1 MRVFLDTNI
10 IIDILAKRQ
19 PHYADSQDVLD
30 RCGDLQCEVY
40 IAWHGLATAFYIFGT
55 IVGDATA
62 QSAMEGFLKNARVAT
77 VGDTEARRAFGLGFT
92 DLEDALQA
100 SAAEACA
107 ADCIVTRNQADFA
120 KSPVPALTPQDFLAK
135 YPAPAPPAQKP

>member
-19 PHYADSQDVLD
+19 PHYADSQDVMD

-40 IAWHGLATAFYIFGT
+40 IAWHGLATAFYVFGT
-55 IVGDATA
+55 IVGETMAH
-62 QSAMEGFLKNARVAT
+62 SAMEGFLQNARIAT
-77 VGDTEARRAFGLGFT
+77 VGDSDAHHAFSLGFT

-100 SAAEACA
+100 SAAEACVPHQNFEHPPE
-107 ADCIVTRNQADFA
+107 IEIL
-120 KSPVPALTPQDFLAK
+120 PALSPPQFS
-135 YPAPAPPAQKP
+135 PR

>member
-19 PHYADSQDVLD
+19 PHYADSQDVMD

-40 IAWHGLATAFYIFGT
+40 IAWHGLATAFYVFGSV
-55 IVGDATA
+55 VGEAAA
-62 QSAMEGFLKNARVAT
+62 QSAMQGFLQNARVAT
-77 VGDTEARRAFGLGFT
+77 VGDSDAHRAFDLGFT

-107 ADCIVTRNQADFA
+107 AQCVVTRNQADFA
-120 KSPVPALTPQDFLAK
+120 NSPVPALTPQEFLMQN
-135 YPAPAPPAQKP
+135 PVPQP